1 MIDNVLKPNRHD
13 QSMDLYHFG
22 QLVVNF
28 AKICQPRQIGDISRY
43 HVPLLVN

>member
-28 AKICQPRQIGDISRY
+28 AKIGQPRQMEDL
-43 HVPLLVN
+43 HVTMCHLPN